1 MVGLFRAF
9 QHHRGEMENALRF
22 QHGFYLTGT
31 SSLIPALLRSD
42 FIRRVLLF
50 QFNGHQRA
58 VSN

>member
-31 SSLIPALLRSD
+31 SSLIISSPPTLPRLD

-50 QFNGHQRA
+50 RFNGH
-58 VSN
+58 